1 MRDGAAMVLT
11 SFGVHIDILLG
22 IGIFM
27 LGAAVGALLTRIA
40 ITGRIRELR
49 EMVAGSTT
57 ADQTAA

>member
-1 MRDGAAMVLT
+1 MVLT

>member
-11 SFGVHIDILLG
+11 SFGVRIDILLG

>member
-1 MRDGAAMVLT
+1 MVLT
-11 SFGVHIDILLG
+11 SFGAGIRIDILLG

-40 ITGRIRELR
+40 ITGQIRQLREL
-49 EMVAGSTT
+49 VAGSTT